1 MSFKY
6 TAVDSIMIHI
16 CIYIFTINHFV
27 DTFLKKTLITSLF
40 LLLNGPEA
48 LPHLWWGKFVPWLSL
63 FLFPRKLKCGWWRTR
78 SRGNAH
84 VILSVA
90 ERLLVT
96 LRKNKSCH
104 WAHAGFAG
112 ISFINFLSHRFIA
125 IKGLRVVKKKQT
137 ENWRTPTHWI
147 TNKSLINALHFLL
160 LNPVSGG
167 LIPVGTEWFHPTDC
181 L

>member
-63 FLFPRKLKCGWWRTR
+63 FLFPRKLKCGWWCTR

-125 IKGLRVVKKKQT
+125 IKGLRVVKKNKPKIGGPP
-137 ENWRTPTHWI
+137 PTG
-147 TNKSLINALHFLL
+147 S
-160 LNPVSGG
+160 
-167 LIPVGTEWFHPTDC
+167 PTSHSSMPFISSS
-181 L
+181 